1 MFIGQYRHTL
11 DDKNRL
17 TVPAKFREAL
27 GLSAILTKGFDGSLA
42 IYTEVEFNYLLEQL
56 AQLNTNSLD
65 VRKHIRVITASATPC
80 EWDKQGR
87 MVVPSHLL
95 SLAGITKECVLIG
108 AQNHVELWSEESWK
122 NYYSDASAQFEQ
134 TAERLTNHGI

>member
-42 IYTEVEFNYLLEQL
+42 IYTESEFNALLASL
-56 AQLNTNSLD
+56 ARLDTNSND
-65 VRKHIRVITASATPC
+65 VRRHIRVITASATPC

-95 SLAGITKECVLIG
+95 QLAGITKDCVLIG
-108 AQNHVELWSEESWK
+108 AQNRVELWSDLAWK
-122 NYYSDASAQFEQ
+122 SYYEDATTQFEQ
-134 TAERLTNHGI
+134 TAERISSHGI